1 MEPSRCIVLEDAIA
15 GVQAG
20 VSAGMR
26 VVGCPDPRVFLPDPD
41 SEAYLQRF
49 RDLTPH
55 VVRSLEELLTVDVAR
70 WGLAQD

>member
-1 MEPSRCIVLEDAIA
+1 VVLEDAIA

-26 VVGCPDPRVFLPDPD
+26 VVACPDPRVFLPDPD
-41 SEAYLQRF
+41 SVAYLERF

-55 VVRSLEELLTVDVAR
+55 VVRSFEELLRVDVSR
-70 WGLAQD
+70 WGLAQE